1 MWHGH
6 QMYQS
11 AIGRQ
16 YKQRLGKTRGDAAA
30 IVTLRRSSLAVVVNA
45 VRWVWPRATDT
56 GDRVKSMPN
65 QPKQWVQEFQSIAK
79 TPTGRSFYDKFMNF
93 R

>member
-16 YKQRLGKTRGDAAA
+16 YKQHLGKTRGDAKA

-45 VRWVWPRATDT
+45 VRWV
-56 GDRVKSMPN
+56 
-65 QPKQWVQEFQSIAK
+65 
-79 TPTGRSFYDKFMNF
+79 
-93 R
+93 